1 MSELLILDVSG
12 GLEASFQEEAQK
24 ETDQQ
29 IRTVWGHRQGGNTHP
44 GQGQP
49 QCVQQVQE
57 RVRGWSADQWN
68 VSVLFSA
75 VKKLKKKQYFGI
87 NSGMERNTI
96 STPLNVKG

>member
-75 VKKLKKKQYFGI
+75 VKKLKKNNI
-87 NSGMERNTI
+87 LE
-96 STPLNVKG
+96 